1 MTQLRQST
9 LQCIAFATLTR
20 PLQMHSH
27 ADQVRLLH
35 RTTIAL
41 SQLHR
46 LLQQAT
52 DILSNL
58 HSFYLVLTQQVDP
71 HFHRPFPTLSPAP
84 ITAVPIPSPTSSCD
98 SAPAAPIKHAPQ
110 EPPPSQASSASSSS
124 PLQPQPKRKRQPPP
138 PLNEDADWDAWDAD
152 ADTRLVEL
160 KTDTRLRPNWNYV
173 ARRVGFSISIEQC
186 KARWEELQAPP
197 HQHEA
202 VPTPP
207 SPTPTSPANTPPASP
222 AQMLLSAAAF
232 PPPASLSAPDFSYT
246 HHLHRLHRLPQ
257 LHLMPYQKSP
267 VRTVIRNSQRLTSAA
282 ILYSFSFTQ
291 LFSAR
296 HQQTSPCT
304 AALLCSLNSVHFS
317 CTSPLCTVVSRF

>member
-1 MTQLRQST
+1 MQ
-9 LQCIAFATLTR
+9 TR
-20 PLQMHSH
+20 FDFSIEPLLPSVSFI
-27 ADQVRLLH
+27 DY
-35 RTTIAL
+35 
-41 SQLHR
+41 SSK
-46 LLQQAT
+46 QQT
-52 DILSNL
+52 SCPTCTVFIV
-58 HSFYLVLTQQVDP
+58 HTQQVDP

-98 SAPAAPIKHAPQ
+98 SAPAAPVKHAPQ

-152 ADTRLVEL
+152 AGIRLVEL

-173 ARRVGFSISIEQC
+173 ARRVGFSIEQC

-202 VPTPP
+202 VHPPP

-222 AQMLLSAAAF
+222 AQMLLSASAL

-246 HHLHRLHRLPQ
+246 PT
-257 LHLMPYQKSP
+257 PPSP
-267 VRTVIRNSQRLTSAA
+267 APAAPVTPDAVPEITSEDSHPELAA
-282 ILYSFSFTQ
+282 ADIGSYF
-291 LFSAR
+291 
-296 HQQTSPCT
+296 
-304 AALLCSLNSVHFS
+304 V
-317 CTSPLCTVVSRF
+317 